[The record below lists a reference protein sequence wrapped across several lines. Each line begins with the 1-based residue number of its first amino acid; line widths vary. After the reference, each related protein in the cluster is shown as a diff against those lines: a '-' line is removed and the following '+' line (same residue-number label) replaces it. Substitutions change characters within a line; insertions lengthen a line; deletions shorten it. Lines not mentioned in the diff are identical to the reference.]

1 MPSFTIKLAD
11 IPIRVTCIYDS
22 TETFCQDY
30 LTSDAPA
37 FSVTITP
44 EDIMSEREI
53 AKEQNIGN
61 GLLPQPYSDNYL
73 ETIALYRKLA
83 KPLLMYNC
91 IIFHGVVLAV
101 DGVGYLLTAKSGTGK
116 TTHAGLWTKNIEN
129 SYIVNGD
136 KPLIKIEGNDIIAYG
151 TQWCGKEGYGV
162 NEHVPLKALC
172 ILERGAEN
180 QIVPISSSEAFPVL
194 YQQTHHLDDAA
205 DVAAILQLLGQLTKE
220 VKLFRLQCNM
230 EDEAAFVS
238 YQAMCQS

>member
-1 MPSFTIKLAD
+1 LS
-11 IPIRVTCIYDS
+11 
-22 TETFCQDY
+22 E
-30 LTSDAPA
+30 DAPA
-37 FSVTITP
+37 FLIEITKQ
-44 EDIMSEREI
+44 DIEKERLLS
-53 AKEQNIGN
+53 KEQDLRDGVEIRHF
-61 GLLPQPYSDNYL
+61 SDNYL
-73 ETIALYRKLA
+73 ETIALYRKVA
-83 KPLLMYNC
+83 KPLLKHNC

-116 TTHAGLWTKNIEN
+116 TTHARLWTKNIEN
-129 SYIVNGD
+129 SYIINGD
-136 KPLIKIEGNDIIAYG
+136 KPLIKIEGDDIITYG
-151 TQWCGKEGYGV
+151 TLWCGKEDYGV

-205 DVAAILQLLGQLTKE
+205 DVAATLQLLAQLTKE

-238 YQAMCQS
+238 YQAMCQA